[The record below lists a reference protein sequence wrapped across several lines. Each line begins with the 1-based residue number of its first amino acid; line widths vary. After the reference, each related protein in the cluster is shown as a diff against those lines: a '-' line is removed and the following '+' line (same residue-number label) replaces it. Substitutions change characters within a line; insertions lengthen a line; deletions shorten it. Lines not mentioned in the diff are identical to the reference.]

1 MRDLKNIKNEFP
13 LLRDSDIVYLD
24 SGATSQ
30 KPKCVVD
37 RIQRY
42 YEKENANPN
51 HGAYKLSIKT
61 GEEVQEVREKVA
73 KFINAKNAEEII
85 FTKNATEALN
95 LVAQSYGM
103 ANLKKGDE
111 IVLSIMEH
119 HSNLVPWQQVALKKK
134 AKINYLYIDKNFE
147 IPESE
152 IEKKITKNTKVVC
165 VLSVSNVLG
174 THNNIEKIAKK
185 AHSVGA
191 IVVADLTQG
200 VAHVPFDVQKTDV
213 DFAGFSAHKMYGPL
227 GVGVLYGKRELL
239 EKMDPFLMGG
249 SMVEYVYEQKT
260 TFAELPK
267 KFEAGTQ
274 NLAGIIGF
282 GAAIDFMNEI
292 GYKAITKKE
301 AELSKYA
308 LACLKK
314 LSFVE
319 IYATKNNP
327 AVISFNVKNIHPHDV
342 ASLLDAKKICIR
354 AGNHCAQPLLRF
366 LNLDSTLRISFG
378 VYNTKEDIDA
388 LVKALV
394 EIYDKFKKYIK
405 E

>member
-1 MRDLKNIKNEFP
+1 
-13 LLRDSDIVYLD
+13 
-24 SGATSQ
+24 
-30 KPKCVVD
+30 
-37 RIQRY
+37 
-42 YEKENANPN
+42 
-51 HGAYKLSIKT
+51 
-61 GEEVQEVREKVA
+61 
-73 KFINAKNAEEII
+73 
-85 FTKNATEALN
+85 
-95 LVAQSYGM
+95 
-103 ANLKKGDE
+103 
-111 IVLSIMEH
+111 
-119 HSNLVPWQQVALKKK
+119 
-134 AKINYLYIDKNFE
+134 
-147 IPESE
+147 
-152 IEKKITKNTKVVC
+152 
-165 VLSVSNVLG
+165 
-174 THNNIEKIAKK
+174 
-185 AHSVGA
+185 
-191 IVVADLTQG
+191 
-200 VAHVPFDVQKTDV
+200 
-213 DFAGFSAHKMYGPL
+213 
-227 GVGVLYGKRELL
+227 
-239 EKMDPFLMGG
+239 
-249 SMVEYVYEQKT
+249 MVEYVYEQNT

-292 GYKAITKKE
+292 GYTAITKKE

-319 IYATKNNP
+319 IYATKDNP